1 MINKVTIQSFISKY
15 YLGGL
20 NNHVKWRIKDK
31 VLTVYGGINGSVC
44 KVELHN
50 FDFEDAELGIFDT
63 DKLNKL
69 INITFGDLI
78 FTTTKT
84 GKIHTK
90 LHIADENFDV
100 SYTLADTLIIPK
112 SIYYEDPETWHLTV
126 DLSKEDI
133 NGLIKAKSALPDSDK
148 MLIQSALDQ
157 EGGKRCEFVFG
168 DMEGFSDK
176 ISYNI
181 PCSFEET
188 NIQLPFN
195 SIIFKDILK
204 SNKDCEEATLKLN
217 KEGMLKLNFIGGNL
231 NSEYFLLRNE

>member
-1 MINKVTIQSFISKY
+1 MINKITIQSFISKY
-15 YLGGL
+15 HLGGL

-31 VLTVYGGINGSVC
+31 TLVVYGGVNGSVC
-44 KVELHN
+44 KVELQN

-69 INITFGDLI
+69 LNITFGDLL
-78 FTTTKT
+78 FTTTKV

-90 LHIADENFDV
+90 LHIADASFDV
-100 SYTLADTLIIPK
+100 SYTLADTMIIPK
-112 SIYYEDPETWHLTV
+112 STYYEDPDTWDMQV
-126 DLSKEDI
+126 DLTNEDI
-133 NGLIKAKSALPDSDK
+133 NGLIKAKSALADSDK

-195 SIIFKDILK
+195 SLIFRDILK
-204 SNKDCEEATLKLN
+204 ANKDCEEATLRIN
-217 KEGMLKLNFIGGNL
+217 KEGMMKLNFTNMNL
-231 NSEYFLLRNE
+231 KSEYFLLRNE